1 MALTLADALI
11 RRTEAGSAGHPGADA
26 VEAAATLM
34 AAASAALPWLQ
45 LRGVRDGTRLA
56 SVGARM
62 ADAPTRD

>member
-34 AAASAALPWLQ
+34 AAEHGWDAERRRAEIASI
-45 LRGVRDGTRLA
+45 DNFYTLA
-56 SVGARM
+56 S
-62 ADAPTRD
+62 